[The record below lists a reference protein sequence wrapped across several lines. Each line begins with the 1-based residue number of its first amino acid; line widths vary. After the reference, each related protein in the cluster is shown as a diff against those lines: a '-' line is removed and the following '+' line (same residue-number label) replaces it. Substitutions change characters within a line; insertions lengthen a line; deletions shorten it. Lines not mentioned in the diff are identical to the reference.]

1 MVLRPG
7 PPRHAGRKLEGDL
20 IDLGGLDA
28 TSMRSATRRSPSSA
42 SAAFSGKSGELR
54 YYHSGGNTCLEM
66 QTGTSLDIE
75 GVIRLAGIHTPEASW
90 FVL

>member
-42 SAAFSGKSGELR
+42 SA
-54 YYHSGGNTCLEM
+54 SGGNTYLEM